1 MKKWLYFIFPIIG
14 LVVFLF
20 FYFAHVDEAKKAQ
33 AIRLEQIAKKDAE
46 AAAAKA
52 ALEAKAREDAEARA
66 AERKAADE
74 KKARDKQEKWDSEGQ
89 KVLDETNR
97 AKAASAAAAKDIAR
111 LDLDLLAIR
120 KLRDQTNEEYLQL
133 LKKVETAKIARRN
146 AELEIQRMTAM
157 IANRTSESALAE
169 PPALPARK

>member
-33 AIRLEQIAKKDAE
+33 AVRLEQIAKKDAE

-52 ALEAKAREDAEARA
+52 ALEAKAREDADARA
-66 AERKAADE
+66 AERKAAE
-74 KKARDKQEKWDSEGQ
+74 EEKARLKQEKWDLEGK
-89 KVLDETNR
+89 KVQDETNR
-97 AKAASAAAAKDIAR
+97 AKAASAQAAKDIAR
-111 LDLDLLAIR
+111 LDLELLAAR
-120 KLRDQTNEEYLQL
+120 KLRDQTNDQYLQL
-133 LKKVETAKIARRN
+133 LKNVESAKVARRN

-157 IANRTSESALAE
+157 IANRTSESALAVP
-169 PPALPARK
+169 PPAPAQK

>member
-20 FYFAHVDEAKKAQ
+20 FYFAHVDGAKKAQ
-33 AIRLEQIAKKDAE
+33 AIRLGQFAKKDAV

-52 ALEAKAREDAEARA
+52 ALEAKARDDAEARA

-111 LDLDLLAIR
+111 LDLDLLATR